1 MKKDYP
7 DIQALENEKWQ
18 DPDPATGKL
27 GTRVPAKWLQLVED
41 SSKSLTLEILE
52 VLKEAKI
59 EPNELK
65 NTQLKDAIVAI
76 AAARIINWKDVQNAP
91 KILDVLGDSKVDGA
105 SQRIVNTVNKLAKDA
120 MTAANLANDKANEAK
135 QGAYEADQKATA
147 AQKKADQV
155 PDPVKDNFIVG
166 NDKDGYKLMTA
177 AQVKALLAIP
187 QATKVVNETGDSA
200 TDAISQQMFT
210 EMSFAINSDYRD
222 FTNQRVNKA
231 VYTNNTRKPLLVI
244 VGAVQVGSGHHPL
257 IVTRKDSDSEAIT
270 TSLNYSTGA
279 SHVTVVI
286 PAGWQYWKET
296 GTNILLWVEI

>member
-76 AAARIINWKDVQNAP
+76 AAARIISWKDVQNAP
-91 KILDVLGDSKVDGA
+91 KILDVLGDSKIDGV
-105 SQRIVNTVNKLAKDA
+105 SQRIVNEVNRLAKDA

-155 PDPVKDNFIVG
+155 PEPIKDNFIVG
-166 NDKDGYKLMTA
+166 NDEKGYKLMTA
-177 AQVKALLAIP
+177 AQVKTLLAIP
-187 QATKVVNETGDSA
+187 SATKVVNEPGDST
-200 TDAISQQMFT
+200 TDAISQKAFT
-210 EMSFAINSDYRD
+210 ELSFGHGYEWVDVTSERSANS
-222 FTNQRVNKA
+222 T
-231 VYTNNTRKPLLVI
+231 YTNNTPYMLF
-244 VGAVQVGSGHHPL
+244 L
-257 IVTRKDSDSEAIT
+257 IVDTVGGSDPTIKVDGVKVVATAAYGVGFFVPPGS
-270 TSLNYSTGA
+270 SYFLTGGSVQNWA
-279 SHVTVVI
+279 EFKKI
-286 PAGWQYWKET
+286 
-296 GTNILLWVEI
+296 